1 MIQRWPGSADQITR
15 KVPTQLCYRAGNR
28 TITSWGYSCPSPGN
42 VEPGMRILDRFKLYL
57 DERFLEDT
65 FQGRPNYRVGTHEDV
80 KMWYLDFL
88 TEIYDY
94 STKYICAELGL
105 SHWESKPVQFT
116 FSVPTI
122 WDDSVIELFE
132 KLVRDAGFGK
142 PPRHS
147 VTIDLSEAEAAA
159 VYTMKSLDYHR
170 TVTSIWD
177 DLDLAFEASIE
188 RPHLEEGDVI
198 LVCDSGGGTTV
209 RLSLIFLDNTIGL
222 F

>member
-1 MIQRWPGSADQITR
+1 
-15 KVPTQLCYRAGNR
+15 
-28 TITSWGYSCPSPGN
+28 
-42 VEPGMRILDRFKLYL
+42 MRILDRFKLYL